1 MDADR
6 FFAKVAKKQLTRR
19 DAAKAFAA
27 AGLVMVTAPLLPR
40 GARAG
45 GDEHPTFFTWG
56 GYEVPEMHQSYI
68 AKYGDSPN
76 FAVWADEEEA
86 FAKMRA
92 GFKPDMTM
100 PCSYKVTPW
109 HEAGLLQPLD
119 RARLSNWPDV
129 LEPLRSVPDTEF
141 GDDKPWVCA
150 WWGLTAVTY
159 RTDLVEPKEESW
171 GLLWDE
177 RYAGKL
183 AMFNSLID
191 GVMVAAIYSGAKDPF
206 NMTPEEVAKV
216 RELMIKQKPL
226 LRYYTNSVTD
236 LEQSMAAGEIVA
248 GATWNDSPLRLHQ
261 QGVPVRFMAPKEG
274 AMTWTCGLAL
284 MKEADPNKLDRT
296 YDLIDA
302 FLSPETGEYW
312 IMNFG
317 MGHSNRKSFERVGEE
332 ELAMRGL
339 PKDPTDYLKSGI
351 FQATIR
357 NEPELQAMFE
367 EVKAGL

>member
-1 MDADR
+1 MDADK
-6 FFAKVAKKQLTRR
+6 FFTKVAKRTLTRR
-19 DAAKAFAA
+19 DVSKAFSA
-27 AGLVMVTAPLLPR
+27 AGLVVVARSLLPR
-40 GARAG
+40 PAQAAS
-45 GDEHPTFFTWG
+45 DEQPTLFTWA
-56 GYEVPEMHQSYI
+56 GYEVPEMHQAYI
-68 AKYGDSPN
+68 AKYGESPN
-76 FAVWADEEEA
+76 IAVWADEEEA

-92 GFKPDMTM
+92 GYQPDMTM

-109 HEAGLLQPLD
+109 NDAGLLAPMD
-119 RARLSNWPDV
+119 FSRLSNWSDV
-129 LEPLRSVPDTEF
+129 LEPLRDVPDTSF
-141 GDDKPWVCA
+141 GADRPWVCA
-150 WWGLTAVTY
+150 WWGLTAITY
-159 RTDLVEPKEESW
+159 RTDLVDLKEESW

-206 NMTPEEVAKV
+206 NMTPDEVAKV

-236 LEQSMAAGEIVA
+236 LEQSMAAGEVVA
-248 GATWNDSPLRLHQ
+248 GASWNDSPLRLSQ
-261 QGVPVRFMAPKEG
+261 QGIPVRFMAPKEG
-274 AMTWTCGLAL
+274 AMTWTCGIAL
-284 MKEADPNKLDRT
+284 MKDADPNKLDRT

-302 FLSPETGEYW
+302 YLSPETGEYW

-317 MGHSNRKSFERVGEE
+317 MGHSNKKAFERVPES

-351 FQATIR
+351 FQATIH
-357 NEPELQAMFE
+357 NEPELQTMFE
-367 EVKAGL
+367 EIKAGG